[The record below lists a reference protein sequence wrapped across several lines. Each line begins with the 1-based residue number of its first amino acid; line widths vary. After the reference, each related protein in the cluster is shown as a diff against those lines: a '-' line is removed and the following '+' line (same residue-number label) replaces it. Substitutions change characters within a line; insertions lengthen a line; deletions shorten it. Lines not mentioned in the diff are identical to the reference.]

1 MGTDTQIYLGLDLG
15 STASKGLL
23 LGDGGV
29 LAKIVV
35 DTTPDVR
42 GLAGEITTGL
52 HRAAGVE
59 ESDVAGAVVTGYG
72 RRLAADSGLPL
83 TEITCHAR
91 GAVEHNPDVVGVVDI
106 GGQDAKAVR
115 LGPDGPEDFALND
128 RCAAGTGRFL
138 EVMAGRLGYAPKG
151 FAEAAL
157 SAGRRPAISSTC
169 TVFAESEVVGLIAEG
184 VSPAELAAGLHLA
197 AARRVA
203 DLAEQVGLSG
213 EVALTGGVA
222 LNEAFVAFFEEVSGL
237 DVFVPPEPQFVGALG
252 AALIARE
259 RSGYVS

>member
-1 MGTDTQIYLGLDLG
+1 MGTEIYLGLDLG
-15 STASKGLL
+15 SSASKGLL
-23 LGDGGV
+23 LGDCEV
-29 LAKIVV
+29 LAEVLA

-42 GLAGEITTGL
+42 GLAGEITVGL
-52 HRAAGVE
+52 YRAVGVD

-72 RRLAADSGLPL
+72 RRLAADMGLPL

-91 GAVEHNPDVVGVVDI
+91 GVVERDPDVVGVVDV
-106 GGQDAKAVR
+106 GGQDAKAIR

-138 EVMAGRLGYAPKG
+138 EVMAGRLGFTPKD

-157 SAGRRPAISSTC
+157 SAERRPAISSTC

-213 EVALTGGVA
+213 KVALTGGVA
-222 LNEAFVAFFEEVSGL
+222 LNEAFVAFFKEVSGL
-237 DVFVPPEPQFVGALG
+237 DVFVPPEPQFAGALG
-252 AALIARE
+252 AAILARE
-259 RSGYVS
+259 RSGYPS